1 MSDLTTLPNELHPK
15 ACRCKAIIETPKGC
29 RNKFDYDPK
38 SNLFMLGGLLPE
50 GMMFPFDFGFVP
62 STLGD
67 DGDPL
72 DIMVL
77 MDAPAHVGCLIEV
90 RIIGII
96 EAKQSEDGKTESND
110 RLLGVAVHSYDHQSV
125 QSIDEVSKT
134 LLAQVEEFFVSYNKQ
149 RGKKFRITGTGGP
162 KKAIKFLKAGIQTH
176 KDKARK
182 HAKGSKSR

>member
-1 MSDLTTLPNELHPK
+1 MADLSSLSNRLDAKKST
-15 ACRCKAIIETPKGC
+15 CRAIIETPKGC
-29 RNKFDYDPK
+29 RNKFDYDPE

-72 DIMVL
+72 DIMVV

-110 RLLGVAVHSYDHQSV
+110 RLLGVAVHSYDHQDLE
-125 QSIDEVSKT
+125 SISDVNKT
-134 LLAQVEEFFVSYNKQ
+134 LLDQLEAFFTSYNKQ
-149 RGKKFRITGTGGP
+149 RGKKFKVTGT
-162 KKAIKFLKAGIQTH
+162 
-176 KDKARK
+176 
-182 HAKGSKSR
+182 